1 MRTVLEESTTKK
13 FRYDEKG
20 ELLEAELINSRKFKY
35 SDKEARMSH
44 IKEMEKLGWTNHGN
58 VLENTG
64 MSPTGPV
71 YVYVAEFYKNK
82 SFMGSEG
89 RSRV

>member
-1 MRTVLEESTTKK
+1 
-13 FRYDEKG
+13 
-20 ELLEAELINSRKFKY
+20 
-35 SDKEARMSH
+35 MSH

-58 VLENTG
+58 FLENTG